1 MRGPPKGYRWG
12 LFKARL
18 GIGSGSEQQGVR
30 PVLIISEEDF
40 NQVMPVVTVLPLTSL
55 KAGRRIYP
63 NEVVIPKGLGGP
75 GRASLVL
82 AHQVRTI
89 ARDRLVGLY
98 GYLRDADIQA
108 RIQQALK
115 IHLALD

>member
-1 MRGPPKGYRWG
+1 MRGPAKGYRWG

-18 GIGSGSEQQGVR
+18 GIGTGSEQQGIR
-30 PVLIISEEDF
+30 PVLVISDEDF

-55 KAGRRIYP
+55 KAGRKIYP
-63 NEVVIPKGLGGP
+63 NEVLIPKGLGGL

-89 ARDRLVGLY
+89 AKDRLVGLY
-98 GYLRDADIQA
+98 GYLHDAEIQA
-108 RIQQALK
+108 RVQQALK